1 MSVSLSEV
9 GVAYEY
15 VRRRGLIVSST
26 EGSVVSVFSSEGVSI
41 YPE

>member
-9 GVAYEY
+9 GVAYES

-26 EGSVVSVFSSEGVSI
+26 EGGMVSVFSSEGVSI